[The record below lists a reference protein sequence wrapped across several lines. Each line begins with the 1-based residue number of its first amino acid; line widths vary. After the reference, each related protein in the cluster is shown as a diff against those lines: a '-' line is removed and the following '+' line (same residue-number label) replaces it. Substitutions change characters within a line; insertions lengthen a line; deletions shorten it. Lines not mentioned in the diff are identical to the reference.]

1 MRGHRLALGIAGGV
15 AATLAACVAAP
26 PPRAEPAPSSYVCA
40 NGRYFAVN
48 YGQEGET
55 PSVTLTFENDER
67 ALLLAEPSASGA
79 RYGWPSDGT
88 GYVFWSKGQEAMV
101 LLKDG
106 TKGGKET
113 VLYADCRLQ

>member
-1 MRGHRLALGIAGGV
+1 MRRARLAVGIAG
-15 AATLAACVAAP
+15 AALAALGACVGAP
-26 PPRAEPAPSSYVCA
+26 TQRVEPAPSSYVCA
-40 NGRYFAVN
+40 GGRYFAVN
-48 YGQEGET
+48 YGQDGDT
-55 PSVTLTFENDER
+55 PSVTLTFEDGET

-88 GYVFWSKGQEAMV
+88 NYVFWSKGQEAMV

-106 TKGGKET
+106 ANGGKET